1 MGVRERERGAIM
13 CVCVCALRKTE
24 YEIECAWLYTCPL
37 SYCGGIFKAQP
48 IDVVGF
54 TTAFVM
60 SWQRAEGG
68 GGGQWLMRER

>member
-1 MGVRERERGAIM
+1 MAVHMPVEL
-13 CVCVCALRKTE
+13 LR
-24 YEIECAWLYTCPL
+24 
-37 SYCGGIFKAQP
+37 GIFKAQP